1 MIKKTINY
9 VDYKGNEREE
19 DFYFNLSKP
28 ELMEMELTTKGGM
41 SEYLEKIVK
50 AQSKEELIKWFKI
63 IILKAYGEKSE
74 DGRRFI
80 KSDEISTAFSQT
92 GAFEKL
98 YMELITDDKKA
109 SDFINAIIP
118 EFTEEEMKAA
128 EDAKKNTPQLSVAK

>member
-1 MIKKTINY
+1 MIKKTIKY
-9 VDYKGNEREE
+9 VDFKGNEREE

-50 AQSKEELIKWFKI
+50 AKTKEELIKWFKI
-63 IILKAYGEKSE
+63 IILKSYGEKSE

-80 KSDEISTAFSQT
+80 KSEELSTAFSQT

-98 YMELITDDKKA
+98 YMELVTDERKA
-109 SDFINAIIP
+109 ADFINAIVP
-118 EFTEEEMKAA
+118 EFTEEELAA
-128 EDAKKNTPQLSVAK
+128 ASEKKIAVVK

>member
-1 MIKKTINY
+1 MIKKTIKY
-9 VDYKGNEREE
+9 VDFKGNEREE

-50 AQSKEELIKWFKI
+50 AQTKEELIKWFKI
-63 IILKAYGEKSE
+63 IILKSYGEKSE

-80 KSDEISTAFSQT
+80 KSEELSTAFSQT

-98 YMELITDDKKA
+98 YMELVTDEQKA
-109 SDFINAIIP
+109 ADFINAIVP
-118 EFTEEEMKAA
+118 EFTEEELAA
-128 EDAKKNTPQLSVAK
+128 ASEKKIAVVK